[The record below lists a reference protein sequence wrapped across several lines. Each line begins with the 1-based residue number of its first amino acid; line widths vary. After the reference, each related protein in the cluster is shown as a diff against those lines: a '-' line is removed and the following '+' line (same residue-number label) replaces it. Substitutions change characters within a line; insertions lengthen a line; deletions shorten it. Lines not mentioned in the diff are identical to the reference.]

1 MDALGGFLP
10 LIIIIVVFYF
20 LMILPQQKQAK
31 KRKEM
36 LDALVPGNKIET
48 VSRVFGTITNAEGEM
63 LTIQIGVNDATKIK
77 IHREGVA
84 RVVTEAELSGAANKE
99 IAK

>member
-1 MDALGGFLP
+1 MEGLGGWLP
-10 LIIIIVVFYF
+10 LIIVIVVIYF

-31 KRKEM
+31 KRREM
-36 LDALVPGNKIET
+36 LEALVPGNKIET
-48 VSRVFGTITNAEGEM
+48 VSRVFGTITDVEGEM
-63 LTIQIGVNDATKIK
+63 LTIQIGVNDATKIR

-84 RVVTEAELSGAANKE
+84 RVVTDADLSGTANKE

>member
-1 MDALGGFLP
+1 MEGLGGWLP
-10 LIIIIVVFYF
+10 LIIIIVVIYF

-31 KRKEM
+31 KRREM
-36 LDALVPGNKIET
+36 LEALVPGNKIET
-48 VSRVFGTITNAEGEM
+48 VSRVFGTITDVEGEM
-63 LTIQIGVNDATKIK
+63 LTIQIGVNDATKIR

-84 RVVTEAELSGAANKE
+84 RVVTDAELSGTANKE